1 MSISPR
7 IPLSKQLGF
16 DDPSLES
23 KIPEEEAPT
32 FRENAFR
39 TSEVESNAKNSLDFL
54 AALALPTV
62 FKYLFPPVFQ
72 GIWTWLLSYV
82 HKSRD
87 FSQLAIGLP
96 RGFGKTMLI
105 KIFVLYCILFT
116 KKQFIL
122 IICGTQTKAN
132 NVITDIVSML
142 NESNIKRVFGDWSI
156 GKTTDRQ
163 DLKHFGFRGRN
174 IILMGAGAEADIR
187 GITLENARPD
197 IMIFDD
203 IQTRAD
209 ADSETVSTNL
219 ETWMFGTAMKAKS
232 PEGCLFIFIANM
244 YPTKWS
250 LLRRLK
256 TNPTWIKFIAGGILA
271 DGTSLW
277 EDLQPI
283 AQLLKEFE
291 NDLSAGRPEI
301 FYAEVLNDENASVNS
316 NIDISKIPLC
326 PYETEMAEGGIHQGN
341 YIIIDPATD
350 KANAD
355 AVSIGYFE
363 LWDGKPVCRELIEG
377 RLSPGD
383 SIRESLKLCFK
394 YNCTLVCVESNA
406 YQYSHLYWFNFI
418 CLQLGIVGI
427 NCVDIYSG
435 QMSKNSR
442 ILNMF
447 KSLLAG
453 EIYLSQVVRPAVF
466 SQITSFNYLKTNN
479 TDGILD
485 LLTYS
490 PKVIELYGEYIVAGL
505 TINLQEFGALPVRTE
520 AETSPF

>member
-7 IPLSKQLGF
+7 IPLAKQLGF
-16 DDPSLES
+16 TDEPTNQ
-23 KIPEEEAPT
+23 EEVQPT
-32 FRENAFR
+32 FKEAAFK
-39 TSEVESNAKNSLDFL
+39 TSEVETNAKNSLDFL

-72 GIWTWLLSYV
+72 AIWRWLLSYV

-156 GKTTDRQ
+156 GCHTDRQ
-163 DLKHFGFRGRN
+163 DLKRFGFRGRN

-197 IMIFDD
+197 VMIFDD

-209 ADSETVSTNL
+209 ADSEVVSTNL

-232 PEGCLFIFIANM
+232 PEGCLFVFIANM

-256 TNPTWIKFIAGGILA
+256 TNPTWMKFIAGGILA

-283 AQLLKEFE
+283 AQLLREFE

-316 NIDISKIPLC
+316 NIDISKIPAC
-326 PYETEMAEGGIHQGN
+326 PYEQEMQEDGIHQGN

-363 LWDGKPVCRELIEG
+363 VWDGKPVCREIIEG
-377 RLSPGD
+377 KLSPGD

-394 YNCTLVCVESNA
+394 YNCTLVCIESNA
-406 YQYSHLYWFNFI
+406 YQYSHLYWFNFT
-418 CLQLGIVGI
+418 CTQLGIVGI

-442 ILNMF
+442 ILGMF

-453 EIYLSQVVRPAVF
+453 EIYISQAVRPAVF

-490 PKVIELYGEYIVAGL
+490 PKVIELYGEYILAGL
-505 TINLQEFGALPVRTE
+505 TINLQEFGALPVRSE